1 MRLRLL
7 TGTDLVGG
15 LADAL
20 AGGPP
25 VAPGPEARLLP
36 ALGLDEPVEP
46 GTAAVVTTSGST
58 GEPKAVVLGAN
69 AVRFAATAA
78 HHRLGGPGEWVC
90 ALPTQ
95 HVAGL
100 MTIARA
106 VVAGTRV
113 RCARSDLADL
123 PEPDGR
129 TYLSLVAAQLDRAL
143 ADARLR
149 AVLPDYAAI
158 LVGGSAVPVGL
169 RDRAREAG
177 IRVVTTYGMSETC
190 GGCVYDGVPL
200 DGVRVEIE
208 AENEADPGVGR
219 LSLGGPMAFSGYRLR
234 PDLTRE
240 VLSGDLVRTN
250 DRGRWL
256 DGRLQVLGRIDDVV
270 ISGGAKVDLGAAQRA
285 CDEEFGPGV
294 LALLAVPDERWGHRL
309 VAVTTGDHDLTEVRN
324 RLEPRLGRAV
334 APRELRRAATLAYTS
349 IGKID
354 RTALLRCWHE
364 KGEDGVTG

>member
-1 MRLRLL
+1 LRLL
-7 TGTDLVGG
+7 SGADLVGG

-25 VAPGPEARLLP
+25 IAPEPEARLLP
-36 ALGLDEPVEP
+36 ALGLDEPVEA
-46 GTAAVVTTSGST
+46 GAAAVVTTSGST
-58 GEPKAVVLGAN
+58 GEPKAVVLGAD
-69 AVRFAATAA
+69 AIRFAADAT
-78 HHRLGGPGEWVC
+78 HQRLGGPGEWVC
-90 ALPTQ
+90 ALPAA

-113 RCARSDLADL
+113 RFARPDLSDLPD
-123 PEPDGR
+123 PDGR
-129 TYLSLVAAQLDRAL
+129 TYLSLVAAQLDRGL
-143 ADARLR
+143 GDPWLR
-149 AVLPDYAAI
+149 AALPGYAAI

-169 RDRAREAG
+169 RERAREAG
-177 IRVVTTYGMSETC
+177 ITVVTTYGMSETC

-208 AENEADPGVGR
+208 PETDTDPGVGR

-270 ISGGAKVDLGAAQRA
+270 ISAGTNVDLAAAQRV
-285 CDEEFGPGV
+285 CDEEFGPGL
-294 LALLAVPDERWGHRL
+294 LALLAVPDERWGHRI
-309 VAVTTGDHDLTEVRN
+309 VAMTTGDHDLAEVRD
-324 RLEPRLGRAV
+324 RLEPRLGRAA
-334 APRELRRAATLAYTS
+334 APRELRRVATLAYTS